1 MEEACQV
8 GGASQNTT
16 LSKLKYLVYKNIA
29 AIARERGDLSAA
41 VDAYIEVY
49 TLQLIVVLKLV
60 SRPDHFM

>member
-16 LSKLKYLVYKNIA
+16 LSKLKYLVYKNMA

-41 VDAYIEVY
+41 VDAYIEVQLYY
-49 TLQLIVVLKLV
+49 TVQLVLKIAL
-60 SRPDHFM
+60 RLGN